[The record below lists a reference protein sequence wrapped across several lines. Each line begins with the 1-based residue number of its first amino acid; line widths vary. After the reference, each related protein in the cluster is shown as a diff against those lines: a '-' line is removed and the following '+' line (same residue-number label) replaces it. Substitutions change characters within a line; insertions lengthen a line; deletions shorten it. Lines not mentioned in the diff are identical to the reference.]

1 MGLLTNSA
9 SFVRFS
15 VEGEPPTDFWDFA
28 AERIRKLAFRDID
41 DNYDERSVGWVSC
54 LNMFDSEFA
63 YSSYAAGDY
72 LVLSLRIDERK
83 VAPAALKKY
92 TLKEEERIKR
102 ERQIPRLSRD
112 HRSEIKDNM
121 RLMLLKRAVPIPA
134 VYDMVWSLADNTV
147 LFFSTSQKA
156 IGELEE
162 FFKETFDLHLM
173 MQIPYVAAGHLL
185 GAGEADRLADITPE
199 ILI

>member
-15 VEGEPPTDFWDFA
+15 VEGQPPADFWNFV
-28 AERIRKLAFRDID
+28 AERVASHAFRDID
-41 DNYDERSVGWVSC
+41 DNYDERSIGWVSC

-72 LVLSLRIDERK
+72 VVLSLRIDERK
-83 VAPAALKKY
+83 VPAAALKKFVM
-92 TLKEEERIKR
+92 KEEERIKR
-102 ERQIPRLSRD
+102 ERQIPKLSRD
-112 HRSEIKDNM
+112 HRNEIKDSI
-121 RLMLLKRAVPIPA
+121 RLMLLKRAIPIPS
-134 VYDMVWSLADNTV
+134 VYDMVWSLSDNTV

-156 IGELEE
+156 IGEVED
-162 FFKETFDLHLM
+162 FFKESFDLHLM
-173 MQIPYVAAGHLL
+173 QQIPYLTAGHLL
-185 GAGEADRLADITPE
+185 SPELADRLADITPE